1 MREGGF
7 VTPAVLVVLLAGIVM
22 AMLAIDVARY
32 ASAARQAAYLADVAA
47 ESGAAMIDP
56 DHAYRNRLI
65 LDQDAAADVV
75 SAVVGEHRSVV
86 DIRPRRVCVTVI
98 TRIEPLL
105 LHLVGARSKRI
116 EASACASPAQG

>member
-1 MREGGF
+1 MSDRGF

-22 AMLAIDVARY
+22 AMLAVDIARY
-32 ASAARQAAYLADVAA
+32 AAAAREAAHLADVAA

-56 DHAYRNRLI
+56 DQAYRGRLI
-65 LDQDAAADVV
+65 LDQDAAAEMV
-75 SAVVGEHRSVV
+75 AAIVGEHRFDG

-98 TRIEPLL
+98 TRVRPFL

-116 EASACASPAQG
+116 EASACASPSQG

>member
-1 MREGGF
+1 MSDRGF

-22 AMLAIDVARY
+22 AMLAVDIARY
-32 ASAARQAAYLADVAA
+32 AAAAREAAHLADVAA

-56 DHAYRNRLI
+56 HHAYRNRLI
-65 LDQDAAADVV
+65 LDQGAAADMVTSIV
-75 SAVVGEHRSVV
+75 AGHRSQF

-98 TRIEPLL
+98 TRVQPLL